1 MHKKVLLACKSQ
13 IGWNWWK
20 LKYTGFLCVVSHS
33 CCAHEKLCFYSLFR
47 NILLTNSISTL
58 QNNLLPS
65 GETTA
70 NGNSVVIQDV
80 SRHHSGI
87 YICTADNQVGSPAKA
102 EIDLKVLC
110 KFLFFHPS
118 IKKITRKRQ
127 TTTFKKDLL
136 TTLNVFQCQIQ
147 TRSHKKFVI
156 KFSSMFF
163 LHFRPAWNW
172 SRSVLDFNRRRHRGR
187 SVM

>member
-1 MHKKVLLACKSQ
+1 MKLMKAQ
-13 IGWNWWK
+13 IYRIS
-20 LKYTGFLCVVSHS
+20 LRVVSQS
-33 CCAHEKLCFYSLFR
+33 CCAHEKLCFQSLFC
-47 NILLTNSISTL
+47 NTLVTNSISTL

-127 TTTFKKDLL
+127 TTTFKKEAVSFVLRIY
-136 TTLNVFQCQIQ
+136 TGVKGFRIQ
-147 TRSHKKFVI
+147 V
-156 KFSSMFF
+156 
-163 LHFRPAWNW
+163 LE
-172 SRSVLDFNRRRHRGR
+172 SV
-187 SVM
+187 

>member
-13 IGWNWWK
+13 IRWNWWK
-20 LKYTGFLCVVSHS
+20 LKYTGFLYVVSQSQS

-118 IKKITRKRQ
+118 IKKDN
-127 TTTFKKDLL
+127 KKKADY
-136 TTLNVFQCQIQ
+136 NFQ
-147 TRSHKKFVI
+147 KGG
-156 KFSSMFF
+156 
-163 LHFRPAWNW
+163 
-172 SRSVLDFNRRRHRGR
+172 SVLLLHTDVKDFCNQALERVWD
-187 SVM
+187 SP